1 MRIDLTGRTAI
12 VTGSTKGIGL
22 ATARGLADAGAT
34 VVLNGR
40 TQEAVDA
47 ALASLGGRARGVVA
61 DVGDAQGCAALTAAE
76 PAADILVNNVAF
88 IGWGEFFDADDDIW
102 QQAWEANVMAGVRLS
117 RHYLPGMAAAG
128 WGRVVFI
135 SSESARNV
143 QPDLVPYGSTKLA
156 LHALSRGIAKRM
168 RGTGVT
174 SNVVA
179 PGPTLSDGAE
189 GMLAPMAAAAG
200 TSVVEAGAQF
210 VRDNRPSSLLGR
222 MATVDEV
229 AAMIVYVC
237 APQASATTGAV
248 LRVDGGV
255 IEDVN

>member
-1 MRIDLTGRTAI
+1 MRIDLAGKTAI
-12 VTGSTKGIGL
+12 ITGSTQGIGL
-22 ATARGLADAGAT
+22 AVARGLAEAGAT
-34 VVLNGR
+34 VVVNGR
-40 TQEAVDA
+40 TGAAVDA
-47 ALASLGGRARGVVA
+47 AVASLGGKARGVVA
-61 DVGDAQGCAALTAAE
+61 DIGTADGCAALIAAE

-88 IGWGEFFDADDDIW
+88 IGWGEFFDADDDVW

-117 RHYLPGMAAAG
+117 RHYLPGMAASR
-128 WGRVVFI
+128 WGRIVFV

-143 QPDLVPYGSTKLA
+143 QPDLVPYGATKLA

-168 RGTGVT
+168 AGTGVT
-174 SNVVA
+174 SNVAA

-189 GMLAPMAAAAG
+189 AMLAPMAAAAG
-200 TSVVEAGAQF
+200 TTVEEAGAQF

-229 AAMIVYVC
+229 ASMIVYVC